1 MTYKEIG
8 NLGKPKVTAM
18 AVSLVITG
26 KGKTDNLP
34 LAIAIAKKTGKK
46 PTDYLNEN
54 IKKWI
59 FDYCPKLDK
68 RIKA

>member
-1 MTYKEIG
+1 MTYTELGK
-8 NLGKPKVTAM
+8 LGKPKVSAM
-18 AVSLVITG
+18 AVSLVING

-46 PTDYLNEN
+46 PTDFLNTK
-54 IKKWI
+54 IKAWVLELA
-59 FDYCPKLDK
+59 PHLNK